1 MSWLVYVKG
10 LPKWLFS
17 SKRPPLKLFKVWIY
31 VPNSNQ
37 FEIHNKCIYKKD
49 MHACSKGGKK
59 IADIIFLLL
68 QSGNLVLFSVFVC
81 LLLLVCICICPVM
94 FSMDLSV
101 CWCLRLSN
109 MFIVHDRNAF
119 LFLLMVSNSLFDVY
133 VYCVLTDDIYSFIW
147 NAYFVFCEMMYLV
160 NFPSCICWCMFT
172 GVFCYLA

>member
-1 MSWLVYVKG
+1 
-10 LPKWLFS
+10 
-17 SKRPPLKLFKVWIY
+17 
-31 VPNSNQ
+31 
-37 FEIHNKCIYKKD
+37 

-94 FSMDLSV
+94 YSMDLSV

-109 MFIVHDRNAF
+109 MFIVHDSDAF

-133 VYCVLTDDIYSFIW
+133 VYSLMIFIHLFEMHTLF
-147 NAYFVFCEMMYLV
+147 FVKWCIWLIFPLV
-160 NFPSCICWCMFT
+160 FVDVCLL
-172 GVFCYLA
+172 VFSVCYLA